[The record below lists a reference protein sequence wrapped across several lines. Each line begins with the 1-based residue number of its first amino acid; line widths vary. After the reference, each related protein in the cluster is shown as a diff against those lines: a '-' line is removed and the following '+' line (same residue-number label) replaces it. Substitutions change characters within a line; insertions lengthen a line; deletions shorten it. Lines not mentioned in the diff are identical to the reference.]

1 MEILHETPIRCPY
14 CGEPLTVL
22 IDRSVAIQEYVED
35 CTVCCQPITLV
46 IAVGP
51 GGDPQ
56 VQVRRDDE

>member
-14 CGEPLTVL
+14 CGERVTVL
-22 IDRSVAIQEYVED
+22 IDRSVAIQEYIED
-35 CTVCCQPITLV
+35 CAVCCQPMTLV
-46 IAVGP
+46 IAAGP